1 MFERFTDRARR
12 VVVLAQEEARLL
24 NHDYI
29 GTEHLLLGLLQEGE
43 GVAAQSL
50 NAIGVQLEQ
59 ARLEV
64 ESRLGAGRTPPQGHM
79 PFSPRAK
86 KVLELA
92 LRQALRLEVDYI
104 GTEHILLGLLT
115 EGEGVAAQILL
126 ATVDGGLERVEEQVM
141 SKLVE
146 FGAISRGQ
154 EFQARQRT
162 RMGHAAVRAVVEGD
176 EVVKRLEAIEAR
188 LSAIERL
195 LREQREETDAS

>member
-29 GTEHLLLGLLQEGE
+29 GTEHLLLGLLHEGE

-154 EFQARQRT
+154 GFQARQRT

-188 LSAIERL
+188 LSTIERL
-195 LREQREETDAS
+195 LREQRGETDVS